1 MNYQG
6 GEVVVGF
13 FFDGEDGQQ
22 PVVFGTLFKQS
33 FVKDKLTEEKFNAF
47 KQTEFTPYTHQMQ
60 DEETVKI
67 KSRKTRAWWRI

>member
-22 PVVFGTLFKQS
+22 PVVFGTLFKQA

-47 KQTEFTPYTHQMQ
+47 KQTEFTPYTQPDARQ
-60 DEETVKI
+60 KAGKDKVKED
-67 KSRKTRAWWRI
+67 SPWG